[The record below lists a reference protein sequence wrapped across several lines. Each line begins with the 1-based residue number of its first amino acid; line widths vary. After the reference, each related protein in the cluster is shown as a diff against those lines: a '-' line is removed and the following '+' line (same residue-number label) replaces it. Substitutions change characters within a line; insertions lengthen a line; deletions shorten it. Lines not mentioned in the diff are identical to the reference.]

1 MRLPLAPRPAVA
13 GRVALSAGCPHAPLP
28 TLDHLRV
35 LVVDDEPD
43 AREVLSA
50 LLAACGAEVGSAA
63 SVREALER
71 VETEPPDVLLTD
83 IAMPDEDGY
92 ALIREIRSRGSRIP
106 AIAITALAS
115 TEDRARAMAEGF
127 DAHLTKPVDPAE
139 IVEAVARSV
148 AGRA

>member
-1 MRLPLAPRPAVA
+1 MHGGSIEAESAGAQRGATFRVRLPLAPRPAVA
-13 GRVALSAGCPHAPLP
+13 GRVALSAGSPHAPLP

-71 VETEPPDVLLTD
+71 VETEPPDVLLT
-83 IAMPDEDGY
+83 
-92 ALIREIRSRGSRIP
+92 

-115 TEDRARAMAEGF
+115 AEDRARAMAEGF

-139 IVEAVARSV
+139 VVEAVARSV